1 MDVAFD
7 ILLMVFAV
15 SVTVLVLMMVGILIQ
30 ALREN
35 RA

>member
-30 ALREN
+30 ALRS
-35 RA
+35 

>member
-15 SVTVLVLMMVGILIQ
+15 SVTVLWLNMVGILIQ
-30 ALREN
+30 ALRS
-35 RA
+35 